1 MQNSEQG
8 RARKRRFQ
16 ERLHVLHDTA
26 LHRKLKEHL
35 PAAFNDR
42 WTRRHW
48 IHASLFA
55 TIGAM
60 VATIVP
66 GFSNAIDAPLSSHAT
81 LALPLP
87 PLVPSRKALGPGT
100 DWEILKVKSGQTLST
115 LFGELGIPTTVMYQ
129 VLAHPGTKEALTKLR
144 PGTEIAFD
152 MPTPG
157 ELRALRF
164 DRDDSHRVEPVSY
177 THLTLP
183 TICSV

>member
-55 TIGAM
+55 TISAM
-60 VATIVP
+60 VRGQSTSSPSSAKACSI
-66 GFSNAIDAPLSSHAT
+66 AWRPLS
-81 LALPLP
+81 
-87 PLVPSRKALGPGT
+87 
-100 DWEILKVKSGQTLST
+100 
-115 LFGELGIPTTVMYQ
+115 
-129 VLAHPGTKEALTKLR
+129 
-144 PGTEIAFD
+144 
-152 MPTPG
+152 
-157 ELRALRF
+157 
-164 DRDDSHRVEPVSY
+164 
-177 THLTLP
+177 
-183 TICSV
+183 